1 MILGRKHDFLHFFL
15 ESRLGVCSHSLF
27 GPPDMRFAKRF
38 RASFSGEFSQACLDY
53 KGLKKLSKKL
63 DGGEESALGSRKGI
77 KT

>member
-1 MILGRKHDFLHFFL
+1 
-15 ESRLGVCSHSLF
+15 
-27 GPPDMRFAKRF
+27 MRFAKRF

-63 DGGEESALGSRKGI
+63 DGGEESALGSRNGI